1 VINGVDREKLYEQL
15 LAVAKKKTAE
25 ADVKLDDRGK
35 PIVDEEELELGDNCI
50 IVPQTVPGLSGAAA
64 DSDAEEA
71 GEKKAG
77 RGRKK
82 KTAEKKPVAEKQAD
96 EQPATAK
103 KPPKK
108 PAAPPR
114 KSGKRGRK

>member
-35 PIVDEEELELGDNCI
+35 PIQDEEELELGDNCI
-50 IVPQTVPGLSGAAA
+50 IVPQTVPGLPGAAA

-71 GEKKAG
+71 GEKPKTRRKAKAG
-77 RGRKK
+77 KAADRSTDKAADKAEPPPAEKSAPKK
-82 KTAEKKPVAEKQAD
+82 KPTKR
-96 EQPATAK
+96 
-103 KPPKK
+103 
-108 PAAPPR
+108 R
-114 KSGKRGRK
+114 K

>member
-1 VINGVDREKLYEQL
+1 

-50 IVPQTVPGLSGAAA
+50 IVSQQAAGLPAVAEGAV
-64 DSDAEEA
+64 DEA
-71 GEKKAG
+71 RDEKPT

-82 KTAEKKPVAEKQAD
+82 KPVVEKQTV
-96 EQPATAK
+96 EKPAAPKKTPE

-108 PAAPPR
+108 PAKRR
-114 KSGKRGRK
+114 K